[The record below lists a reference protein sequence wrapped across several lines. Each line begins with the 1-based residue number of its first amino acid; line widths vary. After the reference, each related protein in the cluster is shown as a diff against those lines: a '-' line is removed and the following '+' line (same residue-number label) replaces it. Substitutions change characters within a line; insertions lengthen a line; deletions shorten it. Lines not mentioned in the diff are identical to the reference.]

1 MVNGKKNRDYEVEL
15 VDNVVYWF
23 QKVSMHLGQPS
34 AEKTAIN
41 AILGEGHP
49 SHNLDVICFQGHPT
63 YGVLSTLVRVL
74 FPSFARGRVLPFFFA
89 FFLSFF
95 SFLSGKTPT

>member
-74 FPSFARGRVLPFFFA
+74 FPSRLLGGASFPFFS
-89 FFLSFF
+89 LSFF
-95 SFLSGKTPT
+95 LFSLS